1 MVSAKTRLSRRTVIS
16 TAASALALL
25 PVAGAGA
32 GLVATPRQTAGPFY
46 PKVKPLDSDADL
58 VHVAGQEEPAAGIV
72 TDVLGRVLGPD
83 GRPEADALV
92 EIWQCDAFG
101 HYRHPLDAARR
112 GGEADP
118 RFQGYGRTVSSAEG
132 GYRFRTIRPVAYP
145 GRTPHIHFAVTVQGF
160 SLTTQMYV
168 AGEPL
173 NDRDFILSRIRDPE
187 QRARVI
193 VPLEPSRPGD
203 GAGQGLIGIFDIVLG
218 A

>member
-1 MVSAKTRLSRRTVIS
+1 MASPTTRLSRRTVIS

-25 PVAGAGA
+25 PLPGAAA

-58 VHVAGQEEPAAGIV
+58 VHVAGQGEAAAGIV
-72 TDVLGRVLGPD
+72 TDVLGRILGPD
-83 GRPEADALV
+83 GRPAADALV
-92 EIWQCDAFG
+92 ETWQCDAFG
-101 HYRHPLDAARR
+101 HYHHPLDAARR

-118 RFQGYGRTVSSAEG
+118 RFQGYGRTVSAADG

-173 NDRDFILSRIRDPE
+173 NESDFILSRLRDPE

-193 VPLEPSRPGD
+193 VPLEPSRSDD
-203 GAGQGLIGIFDIVLG
+203 GKGLIGVFDIVLG

>member
-1 MVSAKTRLSRRTVIS
+1 MASPTTRLSRRTVRS
-16 TAASALALL
+16 MATAGVALL
-25 PVAGAGA
+25 PVAGVGA

-46 PKVKPLDSDADL
+46 PEVKPLDSDADL
-58 VHVAGQEEPAAGIV
+58 VHVAGQGEPAAGVV
-72 TDVLGRVLGPD
+72 TEVLGRILGPD
-83 GRPEADALV
+83 GRPAADALV

-101 HYRHPLDAARR
+101 HYHHPLDAARR

-118 RFQGYGRTVSSAEG
+118 RFQGYGRTVSSADG

-173 NDRDFILSRIRDPE
+173 NESDFILSRIRDPE

-193 VPLEPSRPGD
+193 VPLEPSHPD
-203 GAGQGLIGIFDIVLG
+203 AGAGRGLIGIFDIVLG

>member
-1 MVSAKTRLSRRTVIS
+1 MTTPAARLSRRTVIS
-16 TAASALALL
+16 MAGTTLAFL
-25 PVAGAGA
+25 PLPGMGA
-32 GLVATPRQTAGPFY
+32 GLVSTPRQTAGPFY
-46 PKVKPLDSDADL
+46 PEVKPLDSDADL
-58 VHVAGQEEPAAGIV
+58 VHVAGQGEPAAGVV
-72 TDVLGRVLGPD
+72 TDVLGRVLEPD
-83 GRPEADALV
+83 GRPAANALV

-101 HYRHPLDAARR
+101 HYHHPLDAARR

-118 RFQGYGRTVSSAEG
+118 RFQGYGRTVSSADG

-145 GRTPHIHFAVTVQGF
+145 GRTPHIHFAVTSQGV

-173 NDRDFILSRIRDPE
+173 NDSDFILGRIRDPE

-193 VPLEPSRPGD
+193 VPLEPSRS
-203 GAGQGLIGIFDIVLG
+203 GANPGLIGVFDIVLG